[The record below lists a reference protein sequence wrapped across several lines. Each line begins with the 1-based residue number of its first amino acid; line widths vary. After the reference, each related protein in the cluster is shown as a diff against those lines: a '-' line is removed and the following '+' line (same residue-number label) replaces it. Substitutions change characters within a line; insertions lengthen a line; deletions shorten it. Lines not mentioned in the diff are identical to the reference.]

1 MNLKNKLEEI
11 FDLYLDATG
20 KNPTDG
26 SIRLGYESDSACVN
40 AVSYL
45 KQDSTGFLSAMSI
58 RNAYRKVI
66 EERSF
71 TVEQL
76 LDGTWDQVKLKFEKL
91 TKAIYEGEIGQLCD
105 NFFNLIVKHCKVIGK
120 DFTKEYIESFNNI
133 EDIIVKAI
141 DRFNNK
147 NYFQHE
153 RFSNGETK
161 INRDVKI
168 LPKLYNFQYLKSFV
182 DQMKQSKEDN
192 FICIALIDR
201 TYEKIEND
209 YYDNNFDSFFAFG
222 FKNNGVVFT
231 VSDRVTWDSP
241 EGAFKTRNPG
251 RNFRD
256 KIDFSWMP
264 YITLDKIKASLQ
276 NTNQLLLPFNDNI
289 DNVQGNNIIDLFT
302 DSSIIYSILIMTLIY
317 DKYFC
322 KEIEYKNRKY
332 FSDEIKLLNNTSRA
346 LTLKDELHLPILP
359 NDIKADS
366 YKFND
371 KIYSN
376 SLYEYLIDIYPLQIE
391 TPMLNNFIGDQEQ
404 AQKYIW
410 WKVRKEQSEH
420 IKECLKEDYFQNEH
434 LIINWQ
440 SINIIKNLKSIVEFM
455 IENEDKDCFT
465 INYKTY
471 FHKEDDPRPLFWKE
485 YRDKESVETYKLTT
499 ILNEDSF
506 NHSGYQKIIETK
518 YGDIK
523 YSCYGNYNYISFVD
537 DYDSKKC
544 EIELILRS
552 HSDLQKFFNI
562 KNEELPK
569 HIRKHFY
576 AVSGYCSRLAWE
588 PYTGNSIL
596 DFTDPMNDI
605 RNPFDNIGCTI
616 SIYLSKRKLKY
627 FKRKLSKN
635 NTIK

>member
-1 MNLKNKLEEI
+1 MDLKNKLNEI

-40 AVSYL
+40 AASYL
-45 KQDSTGFLSAMSI
+45 KEDPTGFLSAMSI

-71 TVEQL
+71 TVEEL
-76 LDGTWDQVKLKFEKL
+76 LDGTWDEVKPKFEKL
-91 TKAIYEGEIGQLCD
+91 TKAIYESEVGQLCD

-120 DFTKEYIESFNNI
+120 DFSKKYIESFINI

-141 DRFNNK
+141 DRFNSK

-153 RFSNGETK
+153 KFSEGETK
-161 INRDVKI
+161 INKNVKI
-168 LPKLYNFQYLKSFV
+168 LPRLYNFQYLKSFV

-209 YYDNNFDSFFAFG
+209 YYDNHFDSFFAFG

-264 YITLDKIKASLQ
+264 YVNLDKIKSSLQ
-276 NTNQLLLPFNDNI
+276 NINQLLLPFNDSI
-289 DNVQGNNIIDLFT
+289 DNTQGNNIIDLFT
-302 DSSIIYSILIMTLIY
+302 DSNIIYSVLIMTLIY
-317 DKYFC
+317 DRYFC
-322 KEIEYKNRKY
+322 KEIENKCRKY
-332 FSDEIKLLNNTSRA
+332 FSDEIKLISHSSRA
-346 LTLKDELHLPILP
+346 LALKDELRLPILP
-359 NDIKADS
+359 NDIKANS
-366 YKFND
+366 YQFDDN
-371 KIYSN
+371 IYSN
-376 SLYEYLIDIYPLQIE
+376 SLYEYLIDMYPLKVQ
-391 TPMLNNFIGDQEQ
+391 TPVLNNFIGDEET

-410 WKVRKEQSEH
+410 WNVRKQQAEYIE
-420 IKECLKEDYFQNEH
+420 ECLKNGYWEKEH
-434 LIINWQ
+434 KIINWEANQ
-440 SINIIKNLKSIVEFM
+440 VIKNLKSIIEFM
-455 IENEDKDCFT
+455 IDNPDKDCFT
-465 INYKTY
+465 TNYKTY
-471 FHKEDDPRPLFWKE
+471 FAKQDDPRPLFWKE
-485 YRDKESVETYKLTT
+485 YRDKENVETYKLTT
-499 ILNEDSF
+499 SLNDDIF
-506 NHSGYQKIIETK
+506 NHSGYQKIIQTK

-523 YSCYGNYNYISFVD
+523 YSCYGNRNYITFID
-537 DYDSKKC
+537 DNASRKG

-552 HSDLQKFFNI
+552 HSDLQRFFNL

-569 HIRKHFY
+569 EIRKHFY
-576 AVSGYCSRLAWE
+576 AVSGYCSKLAWE

-605 RNPFDNIGCTI
+605 RNPFDNIGCVIT
-616 SIYLSKRKLKY
+616 IYLSKSKLKQ
-627 FKRKLSKN
+627 FKRKLNKGE
-635 NTIK
+635 